1 MKRRILEG
9 GIMIVHYYKLLIGD
23 DNKHTSQYTR
33 KLEGQS
39 EKDSSC
45 LVFAPFPPVMLLV
58 NIRDTWSLP
67 PVARLC
73 SEVTRWNLRKNT
85 IGS

>member
-1 MKRRILEG
+1 MIINIL
-9 GIMIVHYYKLLIGD
+9 
-23 DNKHTSQYTR
+23 SQYTR

-58 NIRDTWSLP
+58 IWPLP